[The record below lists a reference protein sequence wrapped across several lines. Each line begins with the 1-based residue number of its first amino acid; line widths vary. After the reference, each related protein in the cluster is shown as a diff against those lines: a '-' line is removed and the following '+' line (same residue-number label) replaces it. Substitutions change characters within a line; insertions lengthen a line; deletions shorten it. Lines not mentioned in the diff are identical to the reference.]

1 MILATHSL
9 SLECVRQIRD
19 GKLYLAARNIG
30 SNGGNTGIQWSQPD
44 LFFVNAVGIELR
56 RACCRWRVTSLAL
69 SIARW
74 DLISTMATVP
84 EAPL

>member
-1 MILATHSL
+1 MTPFPCLAGIVVVL
-9 SLECVRQIRD
+9 SV
-19 GKLYLAARNIG
+19 KAMAR
-30 SNGGNTGIQWSQPD
+30 TG
-44 LFFVNAVGIELR
+44 LVGIELR

>member
-1 MILATHSL
+1 V
-9 SLECVRQIRD
+9 ECRGYSEDLQRAMTD
-19 GKLYLAARNIG
+19 FGADEAFAGAAAKLQEHY
-30 SNGGNTGIQWSQPD
+30 GIEVP
-44 LFFVNAVGIELR
+44 VVGIELR